1 MVDLD
6 FAVEAAA
13 VESYS
18 AAPLLVFQLRVTNL
32 TPALKVQNVMLNC
45 QIRIEAPRRNY
56 DLDEREHLVELFGEP
71 ERWGQTLRSFLWT
84 HASVSAPR
92 FDEECRVDLPAP
104 CSFDFNIAAT
114 KYFHGLKNGE
124 APLNFLFSGSIFY
137 RDADGALQIDQISW
151 TKEASYRLPASLWQ
165 SMMDQY
171 YPQSAWLRLSRDMF
185 EQLYRY
191 KRQKGLLTFEHALQ
205 ELLAAKTSRPAS

>member
-6 FAVEAAA
+6 FAVETAL
-13 VESYS
+13 VEAYS
-18 AAPLLVFQLRVTNL
+18 AAPLLVFRLRVTNR

-45 QIRIEAPRRNY
+45 QIRMEPTRRAY
-56 DLDEREHLVELFGEP
+56 DGDEKERLVELFGEP

-84 HASVSAPR
+84 HASVSVPR
-92 FDEECRVDLPAP
+92 FDQECRADLPAP

-114 KYFHGLKNGE
+114 KYFHGLTNDE
-124 APLNFLFSGSIFY
+124 APLSFLFSGSVFY
-137 RDADGALQIDQISW
+137 RDADGELQIDQISW
-151 TKEASYRLPASLWQ
+151 TKEASYRLPVSLWQ

-171 YPQSAWLRLSRDMF
+171 YPQSAWLRLNRDMF

-191 KRQKGLLTFEHALQ
+191 KRQKGLATFEHALQ
-205 ELLAAKTSRPAS
+205 DLLDAKMTRSMQ